1 MVPYQFENARIQ
13 YYPEHIAKGY
23 ATGFEARL
31 AGEFIEGTES
41 WFSLGLLSTK
51 EQIEGVDNEMV
62 RRPTDQRFKVGVV
75 FEDHMPNDPTLRVN
89 LSFQYGSG
97 LPIGPPNDLTQ
108 RNLFT
113 ADAYTRV
120 DITFSKM
127 FIMKAPHWDNIRVGI
142 GIYNLLGNTNAV
154 TYTWIQDFSGQNFA
168 VPNNLTGRLFNLTLS
183 TEF

>member
-1 MVPYQFENARIQ
+1 M
-13 YYPEHIAKGY
+13 
-23 ATGFEARL
+23 

-51 EQIEGVDNEMV
+51 EQIEGIDAEMV
-62 RRPTDQRFKVGVV
+62 RRPTDQRFKIGAI
-75 FEDHMPNDPTLRVN
+75 FEDHIPNDPTLRVN

-120 DITFSKM
+120 DITFSKV
-127 FIMKAPHWDNIRVGI
+127 FLMKAPHWDNIRVGL
-142 GIYNLLGNTNAV
+142 GIYNLLGNKNAV

-168 VPNNLTGRLFNLTLS
+168 VPNNLTGRLFNVTLS
-183 TEF
+183 TDF